1 MYCAYD
7 DENNIIAFH
16 DNKRAVET
24 YINNV
29 YHHNDI
35 ALRMGKIKKEKRY
48 ILKGKDELY
57 LVRYGETF
65 IQSGYLDY
73 ISYSSLQLIEDNI
86 LAMDILYRLL
96 ETERLSKKEN
106 KTIRKAI
113 EIMEEITKEDSEFT
127 PSLSQLKEMK
137 MNYDPYI
144 YNMNMYED

>member
-16 DNKRAVET
+16 DSKRAVET
-24 YINNV
+24 YIDRV
-29 YHHNDI
+29 YQCNRLTLKMCKVRKENRHL
-35 ALRMGKIKKEKRY
+35 LR
-48 ILKGKDELY
+48 GKDDLY

-73 ISYSSLQLIEDNI
+73 ISYSSLQMIEDNI
-86 LAMDILYRLL
+86 MAMDILYRLL

-113 EIMEEITKEDSEFT
+113 EIMEEVTKEDGEFT

-144 YNMNMYED
+144 YNVNMYE